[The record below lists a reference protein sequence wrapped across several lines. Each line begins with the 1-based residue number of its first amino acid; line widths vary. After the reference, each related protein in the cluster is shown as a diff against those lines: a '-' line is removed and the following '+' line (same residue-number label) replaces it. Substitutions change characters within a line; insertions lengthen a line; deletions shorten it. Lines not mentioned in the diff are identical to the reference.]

1 MSNPNLAGRDALK
14 KRPANEPSSAKEA
27 RAPTGGTIR
36 DATREPVDRNLVAWR
51 EELTFFKRT
60 RAELLQDDRYA
71 GRYVAISKRQVIDS
85 DADNFLL
92 ARRIHRQHPGE
103 VVLITKVEDAERVV
117 ELPSPELAR

>member
-27 RAPTGGTIR
+27 RTPSGGTIR
-36 DATREPVDRNLVAWR
+36 DGTRGPVGQDMVAWR
-51 EELTFFKRT
+51 EELAFFKRT
-60 RAELLQDDRYA
+60 RSGLLQDDRYA
-71 GRYVAISKRQVIDS
+71 GRYVAISKKQVIDS
-85 DADNFLL
+85 DADNFVL
-92 ARRIHRQHPGE
+92 ARRIHRQHPAE